1 MTSWVNSGLQRFW
14 MLGKQSQEVY
24 GVCNNGPERDYL
36 IATLDRRLAYIFGDE
51 LIPFA
56 ERYPMVVPPKP
67 IGKRRTKWRR
77 RKKDAA
83 GP

>member
-1 MTSWVNSGLQRFW
+1 M
-14 MLGKQSQEVY
+14 
-24 GVCNNGPERDYL
+24 NNGPERDYL

-67 IGKRRTKWRR
+67 IGKRRTK
-77 RKKDAA
+77 
-83 GP
+83 